1 MKAPTM
7 LSGYLPDTENV
18 ASKITLTRS
27 STGTNAGTATLQ
39 AATRYG
45 NIVVVRVALNGMT
58 TTSSTKWN
66 NWTVSTTLSVGRTI
80 CGYPSL
86 SSQNDGGKVQSLRFD
101 NVSIQVLMSSAQTAN
116 AITIISL
123 WFLE

>member
-7 LSGYLPDTENV
+7 LPGVLPDTEDV

-39 AATRYG
+39 TATRYG

-101 NVSIQVLMSSAQTAN
+101 NVAIQVLMSSAQTTN
-116 AITIISL
+116 AITITSL